1 MAKITRLAKEIL
13 AANEV
18 RQHAP
23 RQGCVFFLKL
33 CDVAAQAIIR
43 KEISPS
49 LAIDQTMKVEIYQN
63 PFYIMAIC

>member
-33 CDVAAQAIIR
+33 CDVAAQAIIS

-49 LAIDQTMKVEIYQN
+49 LAIDQL
-63 PFYIMAIC
+63 